1 MKELWST
8 ITAAAAVLGQ
18 ANVGFVAA
26 AFAVD
31 TASLVLMAF
40 RWRVL
45 LRSLGS
51 GASLWE
57 TLLAYSAGV
66 CAGNIT
72 PARAVGG
79 DACRAALVRRPG
91 GLPPFKAIA
100 ASVFYDRLSDVV
112 GVLLLAVLALP
123 VIRPRSP
130 RWAVLGL
137 FLLAAAALVG
147 ARPFYRRLFS
157 RIAQWH
163 EAVIGHVTG
172 RTVATAVACSLII
185 WLLDITRVMLV
196 GKALDV
202 RFAPSQAAAVSLL
215 RLGSGALPVPAGIG
229 VVDTALVGGFMWLGQ
244 PVATAAAMAVV
255 ERVIVFGWST
265 ALGAVSLL
273 LLGGSRALKKARTA
287 VPD

>member
-8 ITAAAAVLGQ
+8 ITAATAVLGQ

-31 TASLVLMAF
+31 TVSLVLMAY

-51 GASLWE
+51 GAGLWE
-57 TLLAYSAGV
+57 ALLAYSAGV

-79 DACRAALVRRPG
+79 DACRAALIRRPD

-100 ASVFYDRLSDVV
+100 ASVFYDRLSDVA
-112 GVLLLAVLALP
+112 GVLLLAALALP

-137 FLLAAAALVG
+137 LLLGAAALG
-147 ARPFYRRLFS
+147 ARPLYRRLFS

-172 RTVATAVACSLII
+172 RVLATAVACSLII
-185 WLLDITRVMLV
+185 WLLDITRIILV